1 MARAA
6 FRAYQVERCV
16 GRWRKCIASDAMAIV
31 RSHDDTAGGE
41 MSFTAALDLPV
52 VRAFS
57 PTTTRHWRT
66 WFPTMRWILFMA
78 MNPHSWQS
86 YDCFYLSQRRQAVTH
101 CHKVAPSQRW
111 RAAGRQPYW
120 RRLTPLFMGAEIHF
134 GIRNA
139 IPTASKWNKQ
149 TPYLSGSVAGGTNGI
164 CVRFI

>member
-1 MARAA
+1 MTRAA

-41 MSFTAALDLPV
+41 MSFTAALGLPV

-66 WFPTMRWILFMA
+66 WFQTMRWILFMA

-86 YDCFYLSQRRQAVTH
+86 YDCFYLSQRRQVVTH
-101 CHKVAPSQRW
+101 CHKVCPLATLEGRKKTALLAQAH
-111 RAAGRQPYW
+111 AAFYGS
-120 RRLTPLFMGAEIHF
+120 
-134 GIRNA
+134 RNSFRYQECYTHS
-139 IPTASKWNKQ
+139 IKME
-149 TPYLSGSVAGGTNGI
+149 
-164 CVRFI
+164 